1 MAKPIFISFAAVL
14 VVLAF
19 VEKEVVKHP
28 ELIRCAITA
37 IIAIPDKAKDK
48 SSHISDSLTTSRSEQ
63 RR

>member
-1 MAKPIFISFAAVL
+1 MQRIFFRTFAMVL

-28 ELIRCAITA
+28 ELIECAITA

-48 SSHISDSLTTSRSEQ
+48 SSHLSDGLTTSRSEQ